1 MSLTFNTKT
10 YTADSFQKDQVGYNG
25 PANTSSV
32 KDILALRRTAAKPTA
47 VFSGVFRANAKLTRT
62 HTLTGALTTS
72 GDSITEINVSLP
84 VGRSDADVDA
94 ISNDI
99 GAYVASADFKSF
111 LKNAK
116 VSF

>member
-1 MSLTFNTKT
+1 MPLTFNTKT
-10 YTADSFQKDQVGYNG
+10 YTADSFQKDQIGYNG

-32 KDILALRRTAAKPTA
+32 KDILVLRRTAAKPTS
-47 VFSGVFRANAKLTRT
+47 VFSGVFRANFKLTRT
-62 HTLTGALTTS
+62 HVLSGALTTN
-72 GDSITEINVSLP
+72 GDSITEISVSLP

-94 ISNDI
+94 ISNDL
-99 GAYVASADFKSF
+99 GAYVAGADFKSA